1 MHLFKKAGEQLV
13 KAHGAQLGGL
23 LEELTVAK
31 ARAGIEKLVHLT
43 PRTARVLRGGA
54 ESVIPAEQVQVG
66 DTLRVLPGECVPV
79 AGVILKTGMNW
90 LAVIVNLGALIGM
103 TTVMLVQL
111 YGQSR
116 ICYAM
121 SRDGLF
127 PKFFGHVHE
136 KYRTPFKGTWFFG
149 LLTAFAGGFINI
161 NVLFE
166 LVNIGTLSA
175 FIIVSA
181 GILWMR
187 KTQPNAPRGFR
198 APGVPVTPILAI
210 VFCFVL
216 IAGLNW
222 ETWVRFAIWF
232 GLGLI
237 VYFGYSRKR
246 SKLGLEQKA
255 GADTKVAATED

>member
-1 MHLFKKAGEQLV
+1 M
-13 KAHGAQLGGL
+13 
-23 LEELTVAK
+23 
-31 ARAGIEKLVHLT
+31 RA
-43 PRTARVLRGGA
+43 
-54 ESVIPAEQVQVG
+54 
-66 DTLRVLPGECVPV
+66 
-79 AGVILKTGMNW
+79 
-90 LAVIVNLGALIGM
+90 
-103 TTVMLVQL
+103 
-111 YGQSR
+111 
-116 ICYAM
+116 
-121 SRDGLF
+121 
-127 PKFFGHVHE
+127 
-136 KYRTPFKGTWFFG
+136 
-149 LLTAFAGGFINI
+149 
-161 NVLFE
+161 
-166 LVNIGTLSA
+166 A

>member
-1 MHLFKKAGEQLV
+1 MTACSRSSS
-13 KAHGAQLGGL
+13 ATCTRSTA
-23 LEELTVAK
+23 
-31 ARAGIEKLVHLT
+31 
-43 PRTARVLRGGA
+43 PR
-54 ESVIPAEQVQVG
+54 S
-66 DTLRVLPGECVPV
+66 
-79 AGVILKTGMNW
+79 
-90 LAVIVNLGALIGM
+90 
-103 TTVMLVQL
+103 
-111 YGQSR
+111 S
-116 ICYAM
+116 
-121 SRDGLF
+121 
-127 PKFFGHVHE
+127 
-136 KYRTPFKGTWFFG
+136 TWFFG

-222 ETWVRFAIWF
+222 ETWVRFAVWF
-232 GLGLI
+232 GLG
-237 VYFGYSRKR
+237 
-246 SKLGLEQKA
+246 
-255 GADTKVAATED
+255 